1 MSHVV
6 KGVDYA
12 GMFLSLKFLTE
23 LIAECKSMS
32 APHTVI
38 WIQEVSH
45 GEDSYNC
52 VINIEAHHRI
62 SGTSIK
68 EMNYLNTFTFL
79 RFYLH
84 I

>member
-1 MSHVV
+1 
-6 KGVDYA
+6 
-12 GMFLSLKFLTE
+12 
-23 LIAECKSMS
+23 MS